1 MVRALGRYHTPPPPS
16 LSLSPYLLTPS
27 TQVTVKSAQLLKG
40 LGAAA
45 GALKAMIA
53 STL

>member
-1 MVRALGRYHTPPPPS
+1 LLVVVSLG
-16 LSLSPYLLTPS
+16 
-27 TQVTVKSAQLLKG
+27 QVTVKSAQLLKG

-53 STL
+53 SAL

>member
-1 MVRALGRYHTPPPPS
+1 MPPLQRANLTSPLPPPS
-16 LSLSPYLLTPS
+16 WLLVVSLG
-27 TQVTVKSAQLLKG
+27 QVTVKSAQLLKG

-53 STL
+53 SAL